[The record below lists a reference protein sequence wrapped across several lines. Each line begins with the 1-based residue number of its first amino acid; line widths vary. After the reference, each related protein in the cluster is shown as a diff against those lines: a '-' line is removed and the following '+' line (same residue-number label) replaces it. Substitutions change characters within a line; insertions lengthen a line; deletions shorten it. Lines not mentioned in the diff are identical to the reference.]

1 MNLRTLMCLGIGG
14 VCWLGVTSS
23 AFAEVEQATA
33 SAVASA
39 TEETAEVVEEAVAV
53 VGEATEVVGEVTAE
67 ASAVAGDEAAT
78 CEVDMAEA
86 MAKFA
91 ELTTPGEHHAKLD
104 AFVGSWDITMSSWMM
119 PGAPPQVSTGTSEI
133 AWILDGRY
141 LQEHFQGTAH
151 MPGMEPQPYSGFG
164 LRGYDNAKGEYTGL
178 WADNMSTAAA
188 HFTGQY
194 DDETKTLTSVSQ
206 FDCPIQGP
214 CSMRITTTVISPDE
228 FLTTGYMTV
237 EGQEETKSMEIV
249 YKRRY

>member
-1 MNLRTLMCLGIGG
+1 MNLRSLMCAGIFG
-14 VCWLGVTSS
+14 VCWMGMATHAV
-23 AFAEVEQATA
+23 AEAEEAAA
-33 SAVASA
+33 SAVATA
-39 TEETAEVVEEAVAV
+39 TEEAAEA
-53 VGEATEVVGEVTAE
+53 TAE
-67 ASAVAGDEAAT
+67 AGEEAAT

-91 ELTTPGEHHAKLD
+91 ELTTPGEHHTKLD

-141 LQEHFQGTAH
+141 QSEHFQGTAH

-178 WADNMSTAAA
+178 WADSMSTAAA
-188 HFTGQY
+188 HFVGQY
-194 DDETKTLTSVSQ
+194 DDETKTLTSTCAY
-206 FDCPIQGP
+206 DCPIQGP
-214 CSMRITTTVISPDE
+214 TSMRMTTTVISPDE
-228 FLTTGYMTV
+228 FQVTGFTIV